1 MNGGILDLE
10 YALRVCKAAKQ
21 HVACVRLCAA
31 MRLYED
37 AVNLAISSVDLNLA
51 KTVANSV
58 TETDGGDVLKRKLWL
73 KIAEH
78 CVTTIGLSNPKSA
91 LAILDEVPKSS
102 LVMKGNGGKSERLPL
117 ISVED
122 VLPYFEVSVCDLIVV
137 SIISFFF
144 LEIVNIQKKITSTT
158 TTTTTSDLNIYI
170 QYKTTILTHT
180 HTLLNIYI
188 TGFGHH

>member
-144 LEIVNIQKKITSTT
+144 LKLLRSKKK
-158 TTTTTSDLNIYI
+158 LRPPLPPV
-170 QYKTTILTHT
+170 ILTFSYNIKQQYSHT
-180 HTLLNIYI
+180 HS
-188 TGFGHH
+188 